1 MTSVE
6 VREPTDAEL
15 AALYRAN
22 AEHVIGTIDGQ
33 PAAYVSF
40 RRIEGR
46 LWGMFGV
53 LAAIDSPHCQKLF
66 YPLRRCLREK
76 TEPVYGL
83 AQDATTERLVRL
95 MGLRPTDEVYAGKKV
110 FIWIPEHSSS

>member
-1 MTSVE
+1 MPSVE

-15 AALYRAN
+15 AALYRTE
-22 AEHVIGTIDGQ
+22 AEHVLGTLDGV
-33 PAAYVSF
+33 PMVYLSF

-53 LAAIDSPHCQKLF
+53 LAPIGAHQCRALF
-66 YPLRRCLREK
+66 YRLRRCLLEK

-83 AQDATTERLVRL
+83 ARDEGTERLVRL
-95 MGLRPTDEVYAGKKV
+95 MGLQPTDEVYAGKKV
-110 FIWIPEHSSS
+110 FIWIPER